1 MQRQTLNYALF
12 NKKPTEVQKLT
23 DLGGGHSMLT
33 FDYTL
38 FNKKPTEVQNIQKL
52 TDLGRGPS
60 MLTCE

>member
-1 MQRQTLNYALF
+1 
-12 NKKPTEVQKLT
+12 LT